1 VLDKAF
7 QDKEIKI
14 PIKKLRSA
22 HLKLSKSVG
31 LMHFACGAT
40 RPAKTC
46 FVLPLQQMNV
56 AVAPSIG
63 IMQ

>member
-7 QDKEIKI
+7 RGKEIEI

-22 HLKLSKSVG
+22 HHKLSKSVG
-31 LMHFACGAT
+31 LMHFACGAI

-46 FVLPLQQMNV
+46 YVLPLQQMKV

-63 IMQ
+63 IMP